1 MMISDFAI
9 RAFRYVIHL
18 SLLTQNAEETAETI
32 EWKNWGNVRYGW
44 VWPIH
49 TAV

>member
-1 MMISDFAI
+1 MISNFAI

-32 EWKNWGNVRYGW
+32 EWKNWGNARYEG